1 MKVLKNADLSG
12 KQIFGKKTAKPDG
25 RNSDFTT
32 LWILWN
38 GFCCQKPI
46 DDSFRKCFQ
55 PCPLTGTDFWE
66 KTWTSQEPDDASQP
80 SLLRSP
86 AHDQLQQAS
95 LGVDLPTFFGIFFS
109 VEIPM
114 ASKMAFPQPGCLSCG
129 LRSFL
134 AGRFNPADFHR
145 RRWWDG
151 VVWTFT
157 IPMENDTA
165 HLVFDLPKFKVL
177 GIKRSSLKLKLLLIL
192 LIGKKRSAG
201 SRSMTFEN

>member
-12 KQIFGKKTAKPDG
+12 SKVLVKKTAKPDG

-66 KTWTSQEPDDASQP
+66 KTWTSQEPDDWPCSRLCWEARHMTSYNRHRLALTFRRFLASFFFCWKSDGLQDGF
-80 SLLRSP
+80 SP
-86 AHDQLQQAS
+86 TWMPVVWTS
-95 LGVDLPTFFGIFFS
+95 ELPGWTL
-109 VEIPM
+109 
-114 ASKMAFPQPGCLSCG
+114 QPG
-129 LRSFL
+129 
-134 AGRFNPADFHR
+134 RFS
-145 RRWWDG
+145 WGGDG
-151 VVWTFT
+151 VVCGLNIYYSNGKWR
-157 IPMENDTA
+157 A

-192 LIGKKRSAG
+192 LR
-201 SRSMTFEN
+201 E